1 MQLTVRCILVSDTL
15 NCEERCYRTHEILT
29 RSSVISLSCLYTHG
43 FSDAFDILSLLAQNE
58 FCNVTLT
65 IS

>member
-29 RSSVISLSCLYTHG
+29 RSVISLSCLYTHV
-43 FSDAFDILSLLAQNE
+43 FSNAFDILSLLAQNE

-65 IS
+65 IC